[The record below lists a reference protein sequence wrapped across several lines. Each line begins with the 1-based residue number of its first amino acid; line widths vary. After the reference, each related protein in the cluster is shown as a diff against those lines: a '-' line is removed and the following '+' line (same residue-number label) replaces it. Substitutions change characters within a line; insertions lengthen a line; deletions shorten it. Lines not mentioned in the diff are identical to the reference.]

1 MGRKIPK
8 ISPDIIS
15 NSIPSYNSDLV
26 KTLPEFKPLAGRLK
40 LDLNS
45 SGGGTQRRRQM
56 LMMRS
61 SHIGGGGG
69 KITTNK
75 DPNIYTAHHFGKNE
89 KQNFVA
95 SIPYKQSFDSD
106 LMVEGGGGGK
116 GNKNNHTNNRRMLKV
131 LKDRENKDSMEK
143 TLPAEAVDKNVQQQ
157 NVIPK
162 LKILRKV
169 VKKVVSTPLPPTT
182 MLLSKSSNS
191 EVSNFVE
198 A

>member
-45 SGGGTQRRRQM
+45 SGGTQRRRQM

-75 DPNIYTAHHFGKNE
+75 DPKKFTAHHFGKNE

-106 LMVEGGGGGK
+106 LIVEGGEGGK
-116 GNKNNHTNNRRMLKV
+116 GNKNNHTNNRRMLKA

-143 TLPAEAVDKNVQQQ
+143 TLPEAVEKNVQQQ
-157 NVIPK
+157 NVVIPK

-182 MLLSKSSNS
+182 MLQSKSSNS

>member
-61 SHIGGGGG
+61 SHIGGGG

-75 DPNIYTAHHFGKNE
+75 DPKIFTAHHFGKNE

>member
-75 DPNIYTAHHFGKNE
+75 DPKIFTAHHFGKNE

-106 LMVEGGGGGK
+106 LIVEGGEGGK
-116 GNKNNHTNNRRMLKV
+116 GNKNNHNNNRRMLKA

-143 TLPAEAVDKNVQQQ
+143 TLPAAVEKNVQQQ

>member
-61 SHIGGGGG
+61 SHIGGGG
-69 KITTNK
+69 KSTINK
-75 DPNIYTAHHFGKNE
+75 DPKIFTAHHFGKND

-106 LMVEGGGGGK
+106 LIVEGGGEGGK
-116 GNKNNHTNNRRMLKV
+116 GNKNNHNNNRRMLKA

-143 TLPAEAVDKNVQQQ
+143 TQPAAVEKNVQQQ
-157 NVIPK
+157 NVVIPK

-191 EVSNFVE
+191 EVST
-198 A
+198 

>member
-45 SGGGTQRRRQM
+45 SGGGSQRRRQM

-61 SHIGGGGG
+61 SHIGGG

-75 DPNIYTAHHFGKNE
+75 DPKIFTAHHFGKNE

-106 LMVEGGGGGK
+106 LIVEDGEGGK
-116 GNKNNHTNNRRMLKV
+116 GNKNNHNYNRRMLKA

-143 TLPAEAVDKNVQQQ
+143 TLPAAVEKNVQQQ

-182 MLLSKSSNS
+182 MLQSKSSNS

>member
-61 SHIGGGGG
+61 SHIGGGG
-69 KITTNK
+69 KSTTNK
-75 DPNIYTAHHFGKNE
+75 DPKIFTAHHFGKNE

-106 LMVEGGGGGK
+106 LIVEGGGGGK
-116 GNKNNHTNNRRMLKV
+116 GNKDNHNNNRRMLKA
-131 LKDRENKDSMEK
+131 LKNRENKDSMEK
-143 TLPAEAVDKNVQQQ
+143 ALTAAVEKNVQQQ
-157 NVIPK
+157 NVVIPK

-191 EVSNFVE
+191 EVST
-198 A
+198 

>member
-106 LMVEGGGGGK
+106 LIVEGGEGGK
-116 GNKNNHTNNRRMLKV
+116 GNKNNHTNNRRMLKA

-143 TLPAEAVDKNVQQQ
+143 TLPEAVEKNVQQQ

>member
-1 MGRKIPK
+1 
-8 ISPDIIS
+8 
-15 NSIPSYNSDLV
+15 
-26 KTLPEFKPLAGRLK
+26 
-40 LDLNS
+40 
-45 SGGGTQRRRQM
+45 M

-61 SHIGGGGG
+61 SHIGGG

-75 DPNIYTAHHFGKNE
+75 DPKKFTAHHFGKNE

-106 LMVEGGGGGK
+106 LIVEGGEGGK
-116 GNKNNHTNNRRMLKV
+116 GNKNNHTNNRRMLKA

-143 TLPAEAVDKNVQQQ
+143 TLPEAVEKNVQQQ

-182 MLLSKSSNS
+182 MLQSKSSNS